1 MLITFSGLDGA
12 GKSTLIERLKT
23 SLENQNK
30 RVTVFHMNDHV
41 GVYAY
46 LRALRDR
53 IKRSSSSLNGPPM
66 LEEPASDLLGT
77 ASTPWAGRC
86 RYLRLLGGLRNF
98 ILWNKPFRRCLYP
111 VDLVIFLCYRL
122 YVEKIKKQI
131 LIMDRYFYDT
141 LVDVSDGKN
150 WRCVRLLWLITPRP
164 SLPVFLDISPE
175 ESYARKGEYSVE
187 YLRRR
192 WVAYQKVFTW
202 TGPSVVL
209 TNQDLNK
216 AARALERMVSERMAT
231 A

>member
-1 MLITFSGLDGA
+1 VLITFSGLDGA

-46 LRALRDR
+46 LRALRDW
-53 IKRSSSSLNGPPM
+53 IKRSPSSSNGPPII
-66 LEEPASDLLGT
+66 EEPAADLSGRV
-77 ASTPWAGRC
+77 STQSAGR
-86 RYLRLLGGLRNF
+86 RRFASLLAGIRNLF
-98 ILWNKPFRRCLYP
+98 LWNRPIRRCLYP
-111 VDLVIFLCYRL
+111 VDLLFFLCYRL
-122 YVEKIKKQI
+122 YVEKIKKQV

-209 TNQDLNK
+209 TNEDLNK
-216 AARALERMVSERMAT
+216 AARALEKIVSERMAT
-231 A
+231 G